1 MYSIPSASG
10 AYGVIFEVEDTKPDP
25 GSPTKFAMKIQ
36 VDGQEHRRE
45 FKILSQLNS
54 DKIIRLRK
62 GRVYL
67 WCSFRLYD
75 CVTVTKLSFHDLF
88 TDCCG
93 RTDGVAW

>member
-1 MYSIPSASG
+1 MSSVRLLTICFKMYSIPSASG

-36 VDGQEHRRE
+36 VDGQEYRRE

-54 DKIIRLRK
+54 DKIIHLRK

-67 WCSFRLYD
+67 WCSISL
-75 CVTVTKLSFHDLF
+75 V
-88 TDCCG
+88 
-93 RTDGVAW
+93 